1 MPETPPP
8 ESDRPD
14 EEAAET
20 AAWDAAE
27 VMRGRAAQTREA
39 RDQSIAE
46 LRASMDD
53 EQILDEFGIDLGEIE
68 R

>member
-1 MPETPPP
+1 MPDTPAREP
-8 ESDRPD
+8 DQPD
-14 EEAAET
+14 EETAEST
-20 AAWDAAE
+20 WDAAE
-27 VMRGRAAQTREA
+27 VMRGRAAETRRT

-46 LRASMDD
+46 LRASKDD

>member
-1 MPETPPP
+1 MPETPPL
-8 ESDRPD
+8 EPD
-14 EEAAET
+14 QPDGLAAET
-20 AAWDAAE
+20 AWDAAE
-27 VMRGRAAQTREA
+27 VMRGRAAQARRA

-46 LRASMDD
+46 LRSSKDD